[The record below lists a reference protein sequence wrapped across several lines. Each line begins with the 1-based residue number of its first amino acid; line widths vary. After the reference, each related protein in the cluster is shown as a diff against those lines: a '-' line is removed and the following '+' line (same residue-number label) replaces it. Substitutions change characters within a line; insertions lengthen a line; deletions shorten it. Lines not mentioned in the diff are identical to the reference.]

1 MMKLDRAGLWM
12 VVATL
17 CAMAAV
23 GVGSAQA
30 ELQERAQAQRS
41 EGLLLSRSLAALTP
55 EKLSASQG
63 RNAFLDGLLSAQAEG
78 DLAYVLWVSPDG
90 QTQAS
95 ATRPGVTPPPSA
107 LATEPAQWFSSQLR
121 HDEQHLN
128 DWLEFQAP
136 VLRQD
141 ALAGFFRLGYAPP
154 TLRWTALT
162 SGTRLALTLPIA
174 LLMGV
179 LLLLARREAKPLV
192 QMQTALQAWAARLD
206 LKGLPMP
213 TGWQGA
219 QAFAHHF
226 QHSLQVCEQHFKGL
240 EGKSLETLAM
250 HRLLAYK
257 KNRAE
262 AVIHLFPD
270 GVIVL
275 DGEGLPALANA
286 KIEPLLGVRPSNIY
300 GHAPHEWCEQ
310 PEVLAF
316 IQSQRLS
323 HSRPQIRPAK
333 VEIEVTGDTARSLE
347 LAGTPLVAPHD
358 ASQVYGT
365 LITVRDTTRQRMA
378 VAAGA
383 EFVANVSHELK
394 TPLNSLKAY
403 SELLLDSGGDDE
415 ALRIEAVNVIAAE
428 VDRMSSLINNLLN
441 ISKLETGAI
450 SLSTARVNVHDLLH
464 SSFEAQRQ
472 SAVGQGLGFT
482 IDAPL
487 NLGMASLDKDLLR
500 IALNNLLSNAIKY
513 NRPGGEV
520 VLSAVEVDDDTLEIR
535 VRDTGVGMSAEHLPH
550 IFDKHY
556 RITGD
561 SSRSGHGLGLYL
573 ARQIVELH
581 HGTLQV
587 QSQPGVGT
595 EFILRLRKIPALY
608 LEGAAA

>member
-1 MMKLDRAGLWM
+1 
-12 VVATL
+12 
-17 CAMAAV
+17 MAAV
-23 GVGSAQA
+23 VLGSAHIERQEKAHSQQA
-30 ELQERAQAQRS
+30 D
-41 EGLLLSRSLAALTP
+41 GLVLSRSLAALNP
-55 EKLSASQG
+55 ERLNATQG
-63 RNAFLDGLLSAQAEG
+63 RNPLLNSLLSAQPEG
-78 DLAYVLWVSPDG
+78 NLAYILWVNPEG
-90 QTQAS
+90 QVLAS

-107 LATEPAQWFSSQLR
+107 LAQEPAQWFSSQR
-121 HDEQHLN
+121 RQAESSDGE
-128 DWLEFQAP
+128 WLEFQAP

-141 ALAGFFRLGYAPP
+141 ALAGFVRLGYAPP
-154 TLRWTALT
+154 SLRWSSLLSA
-162 SGTRLALTLPIA
+162 SRLALALPIA
-174 LLMGV
+174 LLLVV
-179 LLLLARREAKPLV
+179 LIGLTRRDAKPLM
-192 QMQTALQAWAARLD
+192 QMQTALQAWASRLD
-206 LKGLPMP
+206 LKGLPAA
-213 TGWQGA
+213 TGWRGA
-219 QAFAHHF
+219 AIFAQHF
-226 QHSLQVCEQHFKGL
+226 QNCLQVCEQHFKTL
-240 EGKSLETLAM
+240 ESRSLETLAM

-262 AVIHLFPD
+262 AAIHLFPD

-286 KIEPLLGVRPSNIY
+286 KIEPLLGVKPSSIY

-310 PEVLAF
+310 PDVLAF

-323 HSRPQIRPAK
+323 HSRPHIRPAR
-333 VEIEVTGDTARSLE
+333 IEVDVTGDATRSLE
-347 LAGTPLVAPHD
+347 MAGTPLVAPND
-358 ASQVYGT
+358 PSQVYGT

-415 ALRIEAVNVIAAE
+415 ALRIESVNVIAAE

-450 SLSTARVNVHDLLH
+450 SLTTARVNVHDLLH

-472 SAVGQGLGFT
+472 SALGQGLGFT

-487 NLGMASLDKDLLR
+487 NLGQASLDKDLLR

-520 VLSAVEVDDDTLEIR
+520 LLSAVEVDEATLEIH

-556 RITGD
+556 RIVGD

-581 HGTLQV
+581 HGTLSV

-595 EFILRLRKIPALY
+595 EFIIRLRKIPALY
-608 LEGAAA
+608 TEGAAA